1 MKVLEDVKLNEE
13 LEELAQRGIHKGYE
27 GTIAK
32 INGDIYTVWF
42 FNPNNRGE
50 FAFAE
55 VNKKYLIPDKIVYP
69 ERLLLEMEEFF
80 ANVKMD
86 FNKCLTECDVKEYD
100 KVELLV
106 EKPQYAFEGVHKG
119 AQGCVLFPYAI
130 DGKWGILFYN
140 VGKNND
146 QEVELNV
153 HREDFKI
160 IE

>member
-1 MKVLEDVKLNEE
+1 MRVYDDIRLIEE
-13 LEELAQRGIHKGYE
+13 VEELAKRGIHKGYDGLIVGIDE
-27 GTIAK
+27 
-32 INGDIYTVWF
+32 DIYTICF
-42 FNPNNRGE
+42 YSSYNFGE
-50 FAFAE
+50 SVYAK
-55 VNKKYLIPDKIVYP
+55 VNKKYLAFTCRAE
-69 ERLLLEMEEFF
+69 ERIIQEMEEFF
-80 ANVKMD
+80 PNEKMD

-106 EKPQYAFEGVHKG
+106 EKPQYTFEGVHKG
-119 AQGCVLFPYAI
+119 AHGCVWQSYAI

-140 VGKNND
+140 VGENHD

>member
-13 LEELAQRGIHKGYE
+13 LEELSQRGIHKGYE

-50 FAFAE
+50 FAFVE

-80 ANVKMD
+80 ANVKMEQYTH
-86 FNKCLTECDVKEYD
+86 LTECDVKEYD

-106 EKPQYAFEGVHKG
+106 EKPKYAFEGVHKG

-130 DGKWGILFYN
+130 EGKWGILFYN
-140 VGKNND
+140 VGENND

-153 HREDFKI
+153 NREDFKI

>member
-1 MKVLEDVKLNEE
+1 MRVYDNIELNEE
-13 LEELAQRGIHKGYE
+13 VEELAQRGIHKGYDGVIVKME
-27 GTIAK
+27 
-32 INGDIYTVWF
+32 GDIYTVCF
-42 FNPNNRGE
+42 YNSYNFGE
-50 FAFAE
+50 SVYAK
-55 VNKKYLIPDKIVYP
+55 VHKKYLNFVMRDEEQIIQ
-69 ERLLLEMEEFF
+69 EMEEHFS
-80 ANVKMD
+80 NVKMD

-119 AQGCVLFPYAI
+119 AHGCVLFPYAI

-140 VGKNND
+140 VGENND

-153 HREDFKI
+153 HREDFKS

>member
-55 VNKKYLIPDKIVYP
+55 VNKKYLIPDKIGYP

-80 ANVKMD
+80 SNVKME
-86 FNKCLTECDVKEYD
+86 KYTCLTECDVKEYD

-119 AQGCVLFPYAI
+119 AHGCVLFPYAI

-140 VGKNND
+140 VGENYD